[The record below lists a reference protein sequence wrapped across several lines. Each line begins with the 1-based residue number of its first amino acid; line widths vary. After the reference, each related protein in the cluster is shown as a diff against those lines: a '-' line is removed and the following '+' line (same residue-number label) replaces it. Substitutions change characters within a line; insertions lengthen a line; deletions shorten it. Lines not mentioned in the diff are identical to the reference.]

1 MAYDIQGLWR
11 RGGVVARPFFV
22 SATSLAI
29 AGFLGACASPPS
41 VPVAAAPGPSPATG
55 AGLAQ
60 APGRLDSLPVIGS
73 LKTAESAVADY
84 ARAWRRESALRENLQ
99 AASDAALVA
108 RHRQTI
114 APTDFL
120 AASTAENRLATARRE
135 LKAGETATRAARTRL
150 YRAFGMKE
158 SGIVPVR
165 APANPVAPGSDVR
178 PL

>member
-1 MAYDIQGLWR
+1 MMAHDLHGLWQ
-11 RGGVVARPFFV
+11 RGSKVARPLFV
-22 SATSLAI
+22 GASSLAI
-29 AGFLGACASPPS
+29 AGLLGACASPSPAS
-41 VPVAAAPGPSPATG
+41 LAAVPGPSPATG
-55 AGLAQ
+55 AQ
-60 APGRLDSLPVIGS
+60 ATGRLDSLPVIGS
-73 LKTAESAVADY
+73 LKNAESAVSDY

-120 AASTAENRLATARRE
+120 ATSAAENRLATARRE
-135 LKAGETATRAARTRL
+135 FKAGEAATRVARARL

-165 APANPVAPGSDVR
+165 APASAGAPGVEVS

>member
-1 MAYDIQGLWR
+1 MAHDIQGLWQ
-11 RGGVVARPFFV
+11 RGSMVARPLFV
-22 SATSLAI
+22 SASSLAI
-29 AGFLGACASPPS
+29 AGLLGACASPSPAS
-41 VPVAAAPGPSPATG
+41 LAAVPGPSPATG
-55 AGLAQ
+55 AQ

-73 LKTAESAVADY
+73 LKNAESAVTDY
-84 ARAWRRESALRENLQ
+84 ARAWRRESELRDSLQ

-120 AASTAENRLATARRE
+120 VASAAENRLAMARRE
-135 LKAGETATRAARTRL
+135 LKAGEAATRAARTRL

-158 SGIVPVR
+158 GSIVPVR
-165 APANPVAPGSDVR
+165 APASAGGPGVEVT